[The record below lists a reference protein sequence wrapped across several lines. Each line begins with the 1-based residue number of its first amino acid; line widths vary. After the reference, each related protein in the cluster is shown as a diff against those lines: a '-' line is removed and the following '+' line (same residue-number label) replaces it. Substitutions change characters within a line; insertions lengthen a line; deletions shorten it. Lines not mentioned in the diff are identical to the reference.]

1 MKRKSLILLLPALLL
16 SSCGN
21 DPLALP
27 NPGKEVSKEEV
38 EKNFEEAIEPVKESG
53 LIGFE
58 IKDAYCKASL
68 ITSSTNIPMGGGQS
82 GSVKTTMNI
91 DYSEINVRGSLGG
104 FNQEDSSKLKADL
117 VASGKFTSKQESES
131 LGKVSSNSSS
141 DAKLDA
147 KFYIRENMV
156 YIYNQSPFAKLPLT
170 QGNLP
175 TIDFDASIDFTQVF
189 GDEAC
194 YKDHGNGTYSV
205 SSSLTNETIDNLLKN
220 SAKEQYEQLKDALH
234 YDIKKAETVFLF
246 NAQGPLSLGLD
257 LDLTADMSVQGDAIS
272 SSKSEFSLQSKFKI
286 SFLTADK
293 VLFDEVDPSLYP
305 DSSSTLR

>member
-117 VASGKFTSKQESES
+117 VASGKFTSNQEREI
-131 LGKVSSNSSS
+131 LGGVSRSSS
-141 DAKLDA
+141 DSKLDA
-147 KFYIRENMV
+147 KFYVRENMV

-189 GDEAC
+189 GDEAS